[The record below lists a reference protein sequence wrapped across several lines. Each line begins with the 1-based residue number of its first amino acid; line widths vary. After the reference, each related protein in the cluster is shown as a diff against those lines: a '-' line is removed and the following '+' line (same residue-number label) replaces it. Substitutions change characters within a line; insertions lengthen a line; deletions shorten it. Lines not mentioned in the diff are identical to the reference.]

1 MRTFRSGCGPPDRP
15 RRLFAVVA
23 ALVMVVGALA
33 GLSAHVVRGLAFP
46 AYATAFVSSPSAGA
60 DAPIPILWGAQD
72 TGLRVVCFN
81 VANSSPPLAGAP
93 EWPRVIGAGFELPGT
108 PAGFSLL
115 SPTDGAWELDRGRR
129 AAGAWPWRRRARF
142 RDRGASG
149 DASRAA
155 AWAGGGARQRDEIL
169 RERPVSRHRERR
181 AGDDRNVASTASSS
195 GSRRGRRRERPS
207 ISGCGS
213 IPSARSRCIPE

>member
-1 MRTFRSGCGPPDRP
+1 
-15 RRLFAVVA
+15 
-23 ALVMVVGALA
+23 MVVGALA

-46 AYATAFVSSPSAGA
+46 AQATAFVSSPSAGA

-115 SPTDGAWELDRGRR
+115 SPTDGAWELIEGAALPVPGHGGVGLDFAIVARPATLRGLPPGQAAVRGSGTRFCVSGPFPATVNGAPATIETLHQRGDRRV
-129 AAGAWPWRRRARF
+129 
-142 RDRGASG
+142 RG
-149 DASRAA
+149 
-155 AWAGGGARQRDEIL
+155 GGGAR
-169 RERPVSRHRERR
+169 
-181 AGDDRNVASTASSS
+181 A
-195 GSRRGRRRERPS
+195 RPS
-207 ISGCGS
+207 ISASGS
-213 IPSARSRCIPE
+213 IPSAPFRCIPE